1 MDMHWTSMAYSCA
14 ELLLMRLS
22 FSMRYS
28 CGHAK
33 AEQLF
38 CFTQLGHWVMRS
50 NVHCN
55 GRSCQ
60 SAIEPKKSMAIT
72 TIKKDARIVRKVG
85 ANPNEYECSS
95 MSMGGCL
102 CARGR
107 TTGMATIQ
115 FQAWTFF
122 DRVHALPSVFRQLPW
137 EELERVF
144 FSTTCF
150 HSRAPPSYPWPS
162 APCFKIDY
170 ITQCKGTEGNKCLA

>member
-1 MDMHWTSMAYSCA
+1 
-14 ELLLMRLS
+14 
-22 FSMRYS
+22 MRYS

-60 SAIEPKKSMAIT
+60 SAIEPKKSVAIT
-72 TIKKDARIVRKVG
+72 TIRKEARIVRKVG

-115 FQAWTFF
+115 FQAWAFF

-137 EELERVF
+137 EELERAF
-144 FSTTCF
+144 
-150 HSRAPPSYPWPS
+150 S
-162 APCFKIDY
+162 AP
-170 ITQCKGTEGNKCLA
+170 EGRV